1 MAPACL
7 HLADRLFRRLWSP
20 FLKHHAWWQG
30 GFRSVVPLGAL
41 GRAWPALPGGPAW
54 ESIAGSARV
63 ALRPLRRRGN
73 LRRSRPPGLEV
84 LDCA

>member
-30 GFRSVVPLGAL
+30 GFRSVVPLGTL
-41 GRAWPALPGGPAW
+41 GRAWPALPSGPAW

-73 LRRSRPPGLEV
+73 LRRSIVLEGLEWP
-84 LDCA
+84 